1 MSFKVY
7 RNESDPFEQ
16 FGDDDRFDIIEG
28 GVLKIHRQ
36 DGTITYI
43 NPASWASIDDS
54 PAPSVYGS
62 PAHSSSGDVPP
73 ERAALLITTEL
84 RSRLWHRLTS
94 TTRGGLTQCP
104 RRKKTTNVL
113 KELGVYAAQGR
124 IEVLTLDGDGF
135 AVSLVV
141 GPTIPIAVSYID

>member
-1 MSFKVY
+1 MPLGVAAAQERWVGNNWSMSFRLY

-43 NPASWASIDDS
+43 NPASWASIDDT

-73 ERAALLITTEL
+73 EE
-84 RSRLWHRLTS
+84 
-94 TTRGGLTQCP
+94 QP
-104 RRKKTTNVL
+104 
-113 KELGVYAAQGR
+113 
-124 IEVLTLDGDGF
+124 F
-135 AVSLVV
+135 
-141 GPTIPIAVSYID
+141 

>member
-1 MSFKVY
+1 MGLSGLLTFPPVVDPSRKVSGFKELCDVAFSFPLDVGSCPVEGASEAVVLNTCLLQVLVE
-7 RNESDPFEQ
+7 REDQ
-16 FGDDDRFDIIEG
+16 VDIIEG

-73 ERAALLITTEL
+73 EE
-84 RSRLWHRLTS
+84 
-94 TTRGGLTQCP
+94 QP
-104 RRKKTTNVL
+104 
-113 KELGVYAAQGR
+113 
-124 IEVLTLDGDGF
+124 F
-135 AVSLVV
+135 
-141 GPTIPIAVSYID
+141 

>member
-54 PAPSVYGS
+54 PALSVYGS
-62 PAHSSSGDVPP
+62 PANSQLRRRPP
-73 ERAALLITTEL
+73 GRAALLITTRTTLPVMPQIDIDYAGWSKSPPRDEM
-84 RSRLWHRLTS
+84 RGRAARAHR
-94 TTRGGLTQCP
+94 
-104 RRKKTTNVL
+104 
-113 KELGVYAAQGR
+113 
-124 IEVLTLDGDGF
+124 
-135 AVSLVV
+135 
-141 GPTIPIAVSYID
+141 

>member
-43 NPASWASIDDS
+43 NPASWVSIDERRRHRCTDHRRTPRKSS
-54 PAPSVYGS
+54 P
-62 PAHSSSGDVPP
+62 SS
-73 ERAALLITTEL
+73 R
-84 RSRLWHRLTS
+84 RLT
-94 TTRGGLTQCP
+94 P
-104 RRKKTTNVL
+104 
-113 KELGVYAAQGR
+113 
-124 IEVLTLDGDGF
+124 D
-135 AVSLVV
+135 
-141 GPTIPIAVSYID
+141 

>member
-73 ERAALLITTEL
+73 EEQPL
-84 RSRLWHRLTS
+84 
-94 TTRGGLTQCP
+94 
-104 RRKKTTNVL
+104 
-113 KELGVYAAQGR
+113 
-124 IEVLTLDGDGF
+124 
-135 AVSLVV
+135 
-141 GPTIPIAVSYID
+141 

>member
-1 MSFKVY
+1 MWCDGVRTAVDTPVSRAGWRRCCALAPPPRRHAARWLRLRNVGSATISACLFKVY

-16 FGDDDRFDIIEG
+16 FGDYDRFDIIEG

-73 ERAALLITTEL
+73 EE
-84 RSRLWHRLTS
+84 
-94 TTRGGLTQCP
+94 QP
-104 RRKKTTNVL
+104 
-113 KELGVYAAQGR
+113 
-124 IEVLTLDGDGF
+124 F
-135 AVSLVV
+135 
-141 GPTIPIAVSYID
+141 